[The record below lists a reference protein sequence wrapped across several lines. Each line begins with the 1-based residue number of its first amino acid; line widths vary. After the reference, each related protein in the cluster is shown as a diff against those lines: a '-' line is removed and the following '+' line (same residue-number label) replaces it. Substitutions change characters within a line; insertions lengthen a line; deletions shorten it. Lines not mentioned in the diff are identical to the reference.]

1 MRKFVILTLIFSL
14 CSCMFNSEVKASV
27 QLSSDVDGF
36 HSVKAILQAIEEIPE
51 YIIDEGLVKT
61 ARWIEEN
68 SGLKTTIQGERLLF
82 DLNEKKEISIKN
94 INIPAC
100 VGAIGVAIISNGI
113 PISKILKLKKAIGMF
128 GGTIKLVESIKYFY
142 DQYRKQGN
150 SRKVALKKASQKVS
164 NQVDKN
170 LRPALLDFFNISAVI
185 GACT

>member
-1 MRKFVILTLIFSL
+1 MRKFVVLSLVFSL
-14 CSCMFNSEVKASV
+14 CGCIFNREIKASDQINV
-27 QLSSDVDGF
+27 DVKDF
-36 HSVKAILQAIEEIPE
+36 NSVKAILQTIEEIPE
-51 YIIDEGLVKT
+51 YMISNDGEKT

-68 SGLKTTIQGERLLF
+68 SGIKTIIQGDTLTF
-82 DLNEKKEISIKN
+82 DLNQLKEISVKN

-100 VGAIGVAIISNGI
+100 VGAIGVAILSNGI
-113 PISKILKLKKAIGMF
+113 PISKILKLKKAIDMF

-142 DQYRKQGN
+142 DKYRKQGS